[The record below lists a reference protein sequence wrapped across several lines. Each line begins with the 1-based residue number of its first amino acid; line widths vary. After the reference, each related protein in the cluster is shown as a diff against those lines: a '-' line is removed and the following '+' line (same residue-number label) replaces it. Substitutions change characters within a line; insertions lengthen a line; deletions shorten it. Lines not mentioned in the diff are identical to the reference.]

1 MKPKIRFALSLIFS
15 ALLIAPPAPA
25 YEFPLSSEAI
35 RDAYFLG
42 KASANKRAESL
53 ARYTVYLPMP
63 KSGPYVAMVVF
74 ETPYVIVAERT
85 ARAVSNYFAPDAVEE
100 FLGKPAVCRVRVR
113 IYLTSSYSW
122 QMPSPPGS
130 VRFRPDDFWREFS
143 IRLMQEGQEIAAK
156 ASSGSPLYSL
166 DLGVLTGAEVDLD
179 YNAAKIQAA
188 PATVEVDTPDG
199 QHVQTTFDLA
209 RLR

>member
-1 MKPKIRFALSLIFS
+1 L
-15 ALLIAPPAPA
+15 
-25 YEFPLSSEAI
+25 PLSPEAI

-42 KASANKRAESL
+42 KASASKRAESL
-53 ARYTVYLPMP
+53 AKYTVYLPMP
-63 KSGPYVAMVVF
+63 KSGPYVAVVVF

-85 ARAVSNYFAPDAVEE
+85 ARAVSGYFAQDAEEE

-122 QMPSPPGS
+122 QLPSPPGE

-143 IRLMQEGQEIAAK
+143 IRLMQDGQEVSAK
-156 ASSGSPLYSL
+156 ASLGTPLYSL
-166 DLGVLTGAEVDLD
+166 DLGVLTGAEVELD
-179 YNAAKIQAA
+179 YDPAKIQSA

-199 QHVQTTFDLA
+199 QHVEAEFDLA
-209 RLR
+209 KLR